1 MSWREISAKVGVP
14 KSTANNIFNHAV
26 QNAVAKRKRLEED
39 AAGSAGSAGEELP
52 PAKDPDKTS
61 DFLAGIDDEL
71 NSLYS
76 RECIVEKEKRAAEA
90 AVEVPIAEQQVSLV
104 ELLAPDCL
112 DPHPRPGR
120 PRVAPEEKARRKKE
134 KKEAAA
140 AARGIAK
147 QTPAEQDTTTTTT
160 PTATSTAQ
168 PPPLPPQ
175 PEREP
180 DNRWVN
186 YNFTDAMQI
195 ESAETFVGGPL
206 VWGDCMPE
214 SC

>member
-26 QNAVAKRKRLEED
+26 QNAVAKRKRLEEGR
-39 AAGSAGSAGEELP
+39 AGSAGDGDAAASGDGV
-52 PAKDPDKTS
+52 PADPDKAS

-76 RECIVEKEKRAAEA
+76 RECIVEKEKKAAA
-90 AVEVPIAEQQVSLV
+90 EVPIAEQVSLV

-134 KKEAAA
+134 KKEAVAA
-140 AARGIAK
+140 SRLAK
-147 QTPAEQDTTTTTT
+147 QTPAANAEQDTASDTTTITTTT
-160 PTATSTAQ
+160 PIA
-168 PPPLPPQ
+168 PPPPPP
-175 PEREP
+175 PEREA

-186 YNFTDAMQI
+186 YNFTDDMQI
-195 ESAETFVGGPL
+195 EAGETFGGPL
-206 VWGDCMPE
+206 VWGDCIPE